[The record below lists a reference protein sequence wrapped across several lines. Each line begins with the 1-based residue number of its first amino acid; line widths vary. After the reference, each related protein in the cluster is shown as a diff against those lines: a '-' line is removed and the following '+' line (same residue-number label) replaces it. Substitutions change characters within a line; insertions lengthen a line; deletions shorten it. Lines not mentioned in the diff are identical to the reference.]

1 MSTRHWHSGFNET
14 HAGKLYV
21 LVELLAKLRQHTSEK
36 VVLVSNYTQTLD
48 ILEVMCDEHSYKYYR
63 LDG

>member
-1 MSTRHWHSGFNET
+1 MSHPAFI
-14 HAGKLYV
+14 GKLYV
-21 LVELLAKLRQHTSEK
+21 LVELLSKLRQRTSEK

-48 ILEVMCDEHSYKYYR
+48 ILEVMCDANNYLFYR